1 MDMERVLASIQK
13 AACEKTSLTDKFLF
27 VLLGLVVIEA
37 AIMVGVTFIGF
48 FLAIN
53 QAVT

>member
-13 AACEKTSLTDKFLF
+13 AAYQKTSLADKIITIL
-27 VLLGLVVIEA
+27 VALVVVEA
-37 AIMVGVTFIGF
+37 AIMVGVTFTGF
-48 FLAIN
+48 FLAII

>member
-1 MDMERVLASIQK
+1 MERVLASIQK
-13 AACEKTSLTDKFLF
+13 AACQKISLAEKILF

-37 AIMVGVTFIGF
+37 AIMVGVTFTGF
-48 FLAIN
+48 FLAII